1 MRTTLALIAL
11 FMAAD
16 LHAAQWKQT
25 LVIDDHTIAIHL
37 DELNKARFPS
47 LGNGR
52 DGAIDSAPLD
62 VTMAADPAS
71 YTVDGKHPAAVGRKT
86 RPHTFVRADWTEQ
99 HALEHLI
106 YLATRPA
113 AGAGQTGH
121 DQPECSR
128 CSAAARPLSS

>member
-1 MRTTLALIAL
+1 MRTTLVLIAL

-71 YTVDGKHPAAVGRKT
+71 YTVDGKHPAALGERLAPT
-86 RPHTFVRADWTEQ
+86 RLYE
-99 HALEHLI
+99 
-106 YLATRPA
+106 
-113 AGAGQTGH
+113 QTG
-121 DQPECSR
+121 
-128 CSAAARPLSS
+128 LSSTHWNTSYTCNSPSRWSRGNWSRSA